1 MRHSRGLTLVE
12 ILVAM
17 AVSAIAL
24 TGAIVASNTQ
34 QLAYYSGNRVRAAQ
48 NSARSALLSIE
59 QKVALAGYGMDA
71 PLALDFGWY
80 SPPVALC
87 PADVVTACPRDK
99 IGDSDELVFYARSPN
114 YWVDRAN
121 PDVGQPRGRAW
132 WISAQD
138 DGSVT
143 IAANAGDVF
152 RKGQILQAVC
162 SGTLRYAYVTV
173 SSTTRSTASAGT
185 QQPLLV
191 PLEPTDTAD
200 PFHRQDELAALPCA
214 NPAGYPSLKLFQID
228 RFRYH
233 VRPIAVGGGRYDPYL
248 VLDTGTD
255 RDGDGKLTTD
265 DEILIAEGIEGLQVA
280 YVFANPGIGTAGGTA
295 GTALTIASA
304 PTAPSAAA
312 NTDTVVRTDFP
323 GTVAAGQSPYAP
335 SSFFSYSVATAPAVR
350 QTNAQGNVRR
360 VLVSVIA
367 RSPEPDL
374 QGRSNLGYTAGSPLF
389 RLNQNA
395 APAWIT
401 AQMAGGNDG
410 YQRAFADTSVNL
422 PNMTTRTMTY
432 F

>member
-1 MRHSRGLTLVE
+1 MTLVE
-12 ILVAM
+12 ILIAM

-80 SPPVALC
+80 TPPAALC
-87 PADVVTACPRDK
+87 PSAVVTACTRDK
-99 IGDSDELVFYARSPN
+99 TGDSDELVFYGRNPN
-114 YWVDRAN
+114 YWVDPAS

-138 DGSVT
+138 GGSVT
-143 IAANAGDVF
+143 ITANAGDVF
-152 RKGQILQAVC
+152 RRGQILQAVC
-162 SGTLRYAYVTV
+162 SGSLRYAYFTV
-173 SSTTRSTASAGT
+173 AATTRSTAAPGA
-185 QQPLLV
+185 QQSLQV
-191 PLEPTDTAD
+191 PLEATDTAD

-214 NPAGYPSLKLFQID
+214 NAADYPSLKLFQID

-233 VRPIAVGGGRYDPYL
+233 VRPIAVGGGRFDPYL

-255 RDGDGKLTTD
+255 RDGDGDLTPD

-280 YVFANPGIGTAGGTA
+280 YVFANPAIGTAGGTS
-295 GTALTIASA
+295 GTALTVAAA
-304 PTAPSAAA
+304 PTTPGATA
-312 NTDTVVRTDFP
+312 DTVVRTDFP

-335 SSFFSYSVATAPAVR
+335 SSFYPYSVLTAPAVR
-350 QTNAQGNVRR
+350 QTNAQGNIRR

-367 RSPEPDL
+367 RSPEPEL

-389 RLNQNA
+389 RLNQSA

-401 AQMAGGNDG
+401 DQMAGGNDG